1 MNKSNVVLTVDKLC
15 HTYRTATRKVE
26 VFRDLGFEVCSNSM
40 MVVTGAS
47 GSGKS
52 TLLLACGA
60 MQEPSSGNVT
70 LEGIDMFSLSTRERS
85 KVRSQRIGFM
95 FQTLELVPYLNVLQN
110 VMLSPGAN
118 AASAKKV
125 LEEVGLDDRLH
136 HKPEALSHGQR
147 QRAALARAI
156 VHRPALLIADEPTGN
171 LDEKNTSMV
180 FETLRKFADQGG
192 AVLVA
197 THEANIQEYVDG
209 AISLDKNVDSS
220 EAAA

>member
-1 MNKSNVVLTVDKLC
+1 MKKSNVVLTVDKLC

-26 VFRDLGFEVCSNSM
+26 VFSDVGFEVCLNSM
-40 MVVTGAS
+40 MVVTGES

-95 FQTLELVPYLNVLQN
+95 FQTLELVPYLSVLQN
-110 VMLSPGAN
+110 VMLAPGAS

-136 HKPEALSHGQR
+136 HKPESLSHGQR

-171 LDEKNTSMV
+171 LDEKNTLMV
-180 FETLRKFADQGG
+180 FKTLRSFADQGG

-197 THEANIQEYVDG
+197 THEANIQEYVDD
-209 AISLDKNVDSS
+209 AISLDNKPDSA